1 MDFGIITAREK
12 NESSSSWLMTESLK
26 ETVTRIFNKVL
37 LGTVSSLL

>member
-12 NESSSSWLMTESLK
+12 NESSTSWLMTESLK
-26 ETVTRIFNKVL
+26 ETVTRIFKVI